1 MNTIIKPFTVLI
13 LMVTALATG
22 FWWGSSRQPAST
34 PVSTTDPAETAPTER
49 QILYYRNP
57 MGLPDTS
64 PVPKKDSMGMDYI
77 PVYADEKSLTDS
89 TAVHISIEKIQKLG
103 VRAETAA
110 HRMLHRTV
118 QALATVQANERLLY
132 TVSPKFEGWIQRLHV
147 STTGQKIK
155 KGDALMD
162 VYSPELITAQHD
174 YLIAAKGMH
183 WVRDSDPDVQAKM
196 QRLSENALQRLYNW
210 DIAESDLRR
219 LQHEGSPMT
228 YLPLRS
234 AVNGI
239 VIEKKAV
246 QGKRFMP
253 GDTLYEIA
261 DLSHV
266 WVLAEVFEQDLHML
280 QPGQTATINVD
291 AYPDRIFTG
300 RVTFIYPTVTPE
312 TRTTRVRIEL
322 ANEAALLK
330 PDMYARV
337 EFSATHGS
345 HAVLTIP
352 NSAILDSGLKKMVLI
367 ALGAGRFEPRV
378 IKTGMQADE
387 YTEVLSGLE
396 AGEAVVT
403 RANFLI
409 DAESNLKA
417 ALTGFNPATVDA
429 QINRHN
435 EPAGTPTHT
444 HHGTGIIQSIDWT
457 HATVTIAHDPIASL
471 KWPAMTMD
479 FHVTDPALLQSV
491 KPGQVIAFIL
501 AEQAIGGYAITQLH
515 PAADSAVRTGHGSH

>member
-1 MNTIIKPFTVLI
+1 MHTMIKALIILI
-13 LMVTALATG
+13 LIVAALATG
-22 FWWGSSRQPAST
+22 FWWGRSGQFTPAPGT
-34 PVSTTDPAETAPTER
+34 KETAPAER
-49 QILYYRNP
+49 KILYYRNP

-64 PVPKKDSMGMDYI
+64 PVPKKDPMGMDYI
-77 PVYADEKSLTDS
+77 PVYADEESSADS
-89 TAVHISIEKIQKLG
+89 AAVHISSEKIQKLG
-103 VRAETAA
+103 VRTEIAT

-132 TVSPKFEGWIQRLHV
+132 TVSPKFEGWIQRLYV

-155 KGDALMD
+155 KGEVLMD

-183 WVRDSDPDVQAKM
+183 WIRESDPDVQARM

-210 DIAESDLRR
+210 DIAESDLRP

-234 AVNGI
+234 AVGGI
-239 VIEKKAV
+239 VLEKNAV

-261 DLSHV
+261 DLSHI
-266 WVLAEVFEQDLHML
+266 WVVAEVFEQDLHMVHS
-280 QPGQTATINVD
+280 GQTVTIKVD
-291 AYPDRIFTG
+291 TYPDRLFTG
-300 RVTFIYPTVTPE
+300 QVTFIYPTVTPE

-322 ANEAALLK
+322 ANAEALLK

-337 EFSATHGS
+337 EFSATHGA

-352 NSAILDSGLKKMVLI
+352 NSAILDSGLRKTVLI
-367 ALGAGRFEPRV
+367 AHDTGRFEPRT
-378 IKTGMQADE
+378 ITTGMQADD

-417 ALTGFNPATVDA
+417 ALTGFNPSAIDNQA
-429 QINRHN
+429 DRHN
-435 EPAGTPTHT
+435 KPPAEISVHT
-444 HHGTGIIQSIDWT
+444 HHATGVIRSIDWT
-457 HATVTIAHDPIASL
+457 NTTVTIAHDPIASL

-479 FHVTDPALLQSV
+479 FSVTDPALLQSV
-491 KPGQVIAFIL
+491 RPGQVIAFVL
-501 AEQAIGGYAITQLH
+501 TEQATGGYAITQMH
-515 PAADSAVRTGHGSH
+515 SAADHAIGTGHGGH